1 MVPSIS
7 RKALLPKGLL
17 VDGLA
22 VQCYNTHMNKTNEL
36 LQWTGAV
43 AIVLGHILNAV
54 GPAAYPYNIFVF
66 AVGTVLFLA
75 WAVRVANK
83 PQMMVN
89 VISLAIGLVG
99 LYKAVG

>member
-1 MVPSIS
+1 MVDS
-7 RKALLPKGLL
+7 L
-17 VDGLA
+17 VH
-22 VQCYNTHMNKTNEL
+22 QCYNTHMNKTNEL

-54 GPAAYPYNIFVF
+54 GPAAYPYNIIVF
-66 AVGTVLFLA
+66 AIGTVLFLA

-99 LYKAVG
+99 LFKAFG